1 MGVANVNVTYPDPE
15 VEVEE
20 PINVFTSTA
29 TTGLDELQEA
39 LLVPSPE
46 YIDKTP
52 LSTPHVFKVIDAILW
67 LRSGLILITTRPT
80 SKMGKAEVG
89 LL

>member
-1 MGVANVNVTYPDPE
+1 MGVPNVYVTDPDPE

-29 TTGLDELQEA
+29 TTGLEPQEA
-39 LLVPSPE
+39 LLIPSPE

-52 LSTPHVFKVIDAILW
+52 SSTPHVFKVIDAILW
-67 LRSGLILITTRPT
+67 LRSGLILITIRPA
-80 SKMGKAEVG
+80 SKMAKYEVG